1 MLSQNTQRII
11 RAGYISP
18 QAQAFLARTS
28 VLSDTE
34 RRAYIQMINGM
45 VADGVWSKL
54 DALYIFATKDTTTA
68 KLNLV
73 SSNFALTATSGG
85 TPPTFAV
92 DRGYTGQ
99 ASQGLDTNLA
109 LDAAGLNYSLNS
121 GSIGVYCLNNRT
133 SNATT
138 YAIGCDTAS
147 SGAQISLLQG
157 GTTFLDV
164 NDLVFPSTANTGT
177 QGLWHGSRTAAS
189 GAGCLVLYKNGTVF
203 GSYSSAV
210 AAGVP
215 AALNVY
221 ILGRNHLGSIAGQ
234 ATDELSAAWIGGG
247 FTADQAARFA
257 ARLNRFMAAMRI
269 AVF

>member
-1 MLSQNTQRII
+1 MLSRSADRII

-18 QAQAFLARTS
+18 QAASFLARTS
-28 VLSDTE
+28 GLSDVE

-45 VADGVWSKL
+45 VTDGVWSKL

-68 KLNLV
+68 KTNLV
-73 SSNFALTATSGG
+73 SSNFTLTATTGA
-85 TPPTFAV
+85 TPPTFAA

-109 LDAAGLNYSLNS
+109 LDGAGLNYSLNS
-121 GSIGVYCLNNRT
+121 GSIGVYCLNNRV

-147 SGAQISLLQG
+147 SGTQISLLQG
-157 GTTFLDV
+157 GTTFLDI

-189 GAGCLVLYKNGTVF
+189 GAGCLVLYKNGAVF
-203 GSYSSAV
+203 GSYSSAS

-221 ILGRNHLGSIAGQ
+221 IFGRNHLGSMAGQ
-234 ATDELSAAWIGGG
+234 STDELSAAWIGGG
-247 FTADQAARFA
+247 FTAEQAGKFA
-257 ARLNRFMAAMRI
+257 VRLNKFMLAQRI
-269 AVF
+269 SVF